1 MRRGEIMEILVTGA
15 AGYIGSHTMLELL
28 NAGHT
33 PIALDNYSNSS
44 AESLKRVANLT
55 GKSFNIYECDILDRN
70 GLEKIFAK
78 HKISAVIH
86 FAGLKAVGE
95 SNDIPLK
102 YYLNNVSGSVILF
115 EVMQKFGCKKL
126 VFSSSATIYGDNIS
140 PFVETMPT
148 GNVTN
153 PYGRTKFIIEE
164 ILFDL
169 YKSDNSWSIALLRYF
184 NPIGAHESGQIGED
198 PAGIPNNLMPYISQ
212 TAVGKRPHVNVFGDD
227 YATHDGTGVRDY
239 IHVTDLA
246 LGHLSAIDFVDK
258 HKGIEA
264 INLGT
269 GTGYSVFDAIKA
281 MEKASGKQ
289 IAYKIAPRREGD
301 LGEVYAN
308 PAKAFDLLN
317 FKTMRGIDKM
327 CEDAWR
333 WQSQNPD
340 GYKV

>member
-1 MRRGEIMEILVTGA
+1 MEILVTGA

-28 NAGHT
+28 NAGHR

-44 AESLKRVANLT
+44 AESLKRVEKLT
-55 GKSFNIYECDILDRN
+55 GKSFNIYECDILDRA
-70 GLEKIFAK
+70 GLEKIFK
-78 HKISAVIH
+78 NHNIGAVIH

-115 EVMQKFGCKKL
+115 EVMQKFNCKKL
-126 VFSSSATIYGDNIS
+126 VFSSSATIYGDNAS
-140 PFVETMPT
+140 PFVESMPT

-169 YKSDNSWSIALLRYF
+169 FKSDNSWSIALLRYF

-198 PAGIPNNLMPYISQ
+198 PSGIPNNLMPYISQ
-212 TAVGKRPHVNVFGDD
+212 VAVGKREHVNVFGGD
-227 YATHDGTGVRDY
+227 YTTHDGTGVRDY

-246 LGHLSAIDFVDK
+246 LGHLSAIDFVEK
-258 HKGIEA
+258 NQGIEA

-269 GTGYSVFDAIKA
+269 GNGYSVFDAIKA
-281 MEKASGKQ
+281 MEKASGKK
-289 IAYKIAPRREGD
+289 IAYKVAPRREGD

-308 PAKAFDLLN
+308 PAKALNLLK
-317 FKTMRGIDKM
+317 FKTSRGIEKM
-327 CEDAWR
+327 CEDAWA

-340 GYKV
+340 GYKS

>member
-1 MRRGEIMEILVTGA
+1 MEILVTGA

-28 NAGHT
+28 NAGYI
-33 PIALDNYSNSS
+33 PIALDNFSNSS
-44 AESLKRVANLT
+44 CESLKRVEKLA
-55 GKSFNIYECDILDRN
+55 GKSFKIYECDILDRS
-70 GLEKIFAK
+70 GLEKIFK
-78 HKISAVIH
+78 NHNIEAVIH

-95 SNDIPLK
+95 SNEIPLK
-102 YYLNNVSGSVILF
+102 YYLNNVNGSVVLF
-115 EVMQKFGCKKL
+115 EVMEKFNCKKL
-126 VFSSSATIYGDNIS
+126 VFSSSATIYGDNVS
-140 PFVETMPT
+140 PFDETMPT

-169 YKSDNSWSIALLRYF
+169 QKSDVSWSIALLRYF

-198 PAGIPNNLMPYISQ
+198 PAGVPNNLMPYISQ

-227 YATHDGTGVRDY
+227 YETHDGTGVRDY

-246 LGHLSAIDFVDK
+246 LGHLSAIEFVSK
-258 HKGIEA
+258 NVGIEA

-269 GTGYSVFDAIKA
+269 GIGYSVFDAIKA
-281 MEKASGKQ
+281 MEKASGKK
-289 IAYKIAPRREGD
+289 IDYKVAPRREGD

-308 PAKAFDLLN
+308 PAKALSLLG
-317 FKTMRGIDKM
+317 FRTTRGIDKM

-333 WQSQNPD
+333 WQSENPD
-340 GYKV
+340 GYNC